1 MQVIKQSTLGLL
13 LKSSGIEK
21 KNSDARDVVAWD
33 SCYAVIP
40 LSGWLAEKQEA
51 AVGPSLTLMP
61 HWDVMIRSLAH
72 E

>member
-21 KNSDARDVVAWD
+21 NSDARDVVTWNC
-33 SCYAVIP
+33 CYAVTP

-51 AVGPSLTLMP
+51 ADGPSLTLTP
-61 HWDVMIRSLAH
+61 DWDVMIRSLVH